1 MPQGIDQLY
10 RTAIE
15 KLAKSA
21 DADIEH
27 LRRAVIRGDGVPIEP
42 DPRLLAEASGKG
54 ADWGEYAFGE
64 LRAFGFIVADV
75 ARFVWYRPTKNE
87 MWERQAVLAGIE
99 AAAIVRL
106 VSMDRSPAVPEILK
120 RLEAFERTA
129 ASGKAL
135 ASLLAHQ
142 KLMVSIVAATGEVAT
157 LEEYARRAS
166 VAQVYARAATLE
178 LSDIEGMTTSARTMV
193 QLLCEGAARDCA
205 AAATAMRIHPRQPA
219 FAA

>member
-1 MPQGIDQLY
+1 MPNGIDQLY

-27 LRRAVIRGDGVPIEP
+27 LRRAVIRGDGVPLEP

-99 AAAIVRL
+99 ATAIVRL
-106 VSMDRSPAVPEILK
+106 VSMDLSPAIPEIQR
-120 RLEAFERTA
+120 RLEAFDRTA

-142 KLMVSIVAATGEVAT
+142 KLMVSVVAATGEVAT

-178 LSDIEGMTTSARTMV
+178 LTDIEGMTTSARTMV
-193 QLLCEGAARDCA
+193 QLLCNGDARDCA

>member
-27 LRRAVIRGDGVPIEP
+27 LRRAVIRGDGVPLEP

-54 ADWGEYAFGE
+54 ADWGEYTFGE

-99 AAAIVRL
+99 ATAIVRL

-142 KLMVSIVAATGEVAT
+142 KLMVSVVAATGEVAT

-178 LSDIEGMTTSARTMV
+178 LTDIEGMTTSARTMV

>member
-1 MPQGIDQLY
+1 MLKGIDQLY

-27 LRRAVIRGDGVPIEP
+27 LRRAVIRGDGVPLEP

-99 AAAIVRL
+99 ATAIVRL
-106 VSMDRSPAVPEILK
+106 VSMDRSPATPEIHK

-142 KLMVSIVAATGEVAT
+142 KLMVSVVAATGEVAT

-178 LSDIEGMTTSARTMV
+178 LTDIEGMTTSARTMV

-205 AAATAMRIHPRQPA
+205 AAATAMRIHPRQPT

>member
-1 MPQGIDQLY
+1 MPNGIDQLY

-27 LRRAVIRGDGVPIEP
+27 LRRAVIRGDGVPLEP

-99 AAAIVRL
+99 ATAIVRL
-106 VSMDRSPAVPEILK
+106 VSMDLSPAIPEIQR
-120 RLEAFERTA
+120 RLEAFDRTA

-142 KLMVSIVAATGEVAT
+142 KLMVSVVAATGEVAT

-178 LSDIEGMTTSARTMV
+178 LRDIEGMTTSARTMV
-193 QLLCEGAARDCA
+193 QLLYKGDARDCA

>member
-1 MPQGIDQLY
+1 MPNGIDQLY

-27 LRRAVIRGDGVPIEP
+27 LRRAVIRGDGVPLEP

-99 AAAIVRL
+99 ATAIVRL
-106 VSMDRSPAVPEILK
+106 VSMDLSPAIPEIQR
-120 RLEAFERTA
+120 RLEAFDRTT

-142 KLMVSIVAATGEVAT
+142 KLMVSVVAATGEVAT

-178 LSDIEGMTTSARTMV
+178 LTDIEGMTTSARTMV
-193 QLLCEGAARDCA
+193 QLLCKGDVRDCA

>member
-1 MPQGIDQLY
+1 MHQGIDQLY

-21 DADIEH
+21 DADIEQ
-27 LRRAVIRGDGVPIEP
+27 LRRAVIRGDGVPLEP

-75 ARFVWYRPTKNE
+75 ARLVWYRPTKNE
-87 MWERQAVLAGIE
+87 IWERQAVLAGIE
-99 AAAIVRL
+99 AIAIIRL
-106 VSMDRSPAVPEILK
+106 VSLDLSPALSEIQV

-142 KLMVSIVAATGEVAT
+142 KLMVAIVAAIGEAGT
-157 LEEYARRAS
+157 LEEYAKRAS

-178 LSDIEGMTTSARTMV
+178 LADIEGMTASAGTMV
-193 QLLCEGAARDCA
+193 QLIRHGDARDCA
-205 AAATAMRIHPRQPA
+205 AVATAMRIHPRHPA
-219 FAA
+219 MCG

>member
-1 MPQGIDQLY
+1 MRNGIDQLY

-27 LRRAVIRGDGVPIEP
+27 LRRAVIRGDGVPLEP

-99 AAAIVRL
+99 ATAIVRL
-106 VSMDRSPAVPEILK
+106 VSMDLSPAIPEIQR
-120 RLEAFERTA
+120 RLEAFDRTA

-142 KLMVSIVAATGEVAT
+142 KLMVSVVAATGEVAT

-178 LSDIEGMTTSARTMV
+178 LTDVEGMTTSARTMV
-193 QLLCEGAARDCA
+193 QLLFKGDARDCA

>member
-1 MPQGIDQLY
+1 MSQGIDQLY

-27 LRRAVIRGDGVPIEP
+27 LRRAVIRGDGVPLEP

-99 AAAIVRL
+99 ATAIVRL
-106 VSMDRSPAVPEILK
+106 VSMDRSPAIPEILK

-142 KLMVSIVAATGEVAT
+142 KLMVSVVAATGEVPT

-166 VAQVYARAATLE
+166 VAQVYARTATLE

-219 FAA
+219 FAS

>member
-1 MPQGIDQLY
+1 MPNGIDQLY

-27 LRRAVIRGDGVPIEP
+27 LRRAVIRGDGVPLEP
-42 DPRLLAEASGKG
+42 DPHLLAEASGKG

-99 AAAIVRL
+99 ATAIVRL
-106 VSMDRSPAVPEILK
+106 VSMDLSPAIPEIQR
-120 RLEAFERTA
+120 RLEAFDRTT

-142 KLMVSIVAATGEVAT
+142 KLMVSVVAAIGEVAT

-178 LSDIEGMTTSARTMV
+178 LTDIEGMTTSARTMV
-193 QLLCEGAARDCA
+193 HLLCKGDARDCA
-205 AAATAMRIHPRQPA
+205 PAATAMRIHPRQPA

>member
-1 MPQGIDQLY
+1 MPNGIDQLY

-27 LRRAVIRGDGVPIEP
+27 LRRAVIRGDGVPLEP

-99 AAAIVRL
+99 ATAIVRL
-106 VSMDRSPAVPEILK
+106 VSMDLSPAIPEIQR
-120 RLEAFERTA
+120 RLEAFDRTT

-142 KLMVSIVAATGEVAT
+142 KLMVSVVAAIGEVAT

-178 LSDIEGMTTSARTMV
+178 LTDIEGMTTSARTMV
-193 QLLCEGAARDCA
+193 HLLCKGDARDCA

>member
-27 LRRAVIRGDGVPIEP
+27 LRRAVIRGDGVPLEP

-64 LRAFGFIVADV
+64 LRAFGFIVANV

-87 MWERQAVLAGIE
+87 IWERQAVLAGIE
-99 AAAIVRL
+99 ATAIVRL
-106 VSMDRSPAVPEILK
+106 VSMDLSPAAPEIHK

-142 KLMVSIVAATGEVAT
+142 KLMVSVVAATGEVPT

-178 LSDIEGMTTSARTMV
+178 LTDIEGMTTSARTMV

-205 AAATAMRIHPRQPA
+205 AAVTAMRIHPRQPA
-219 FAA
+219 FAT

>member
-27 LRRAVIRGDGVPIEP
+27 LRRAVIRGDGVPLEP

-99 AAAIVRL
+99 ATAIVRL

-142 KLMVSIVAATGEVAT
+142 KLMVSVVAATGEVPT

-166 VAQVYARAATLE
+166 VAQVYARAAALE
-178 LSDIEGMTTSARTMV
+178 LTDIKGMTTSARTMV
-193 QLLCEGAARDCA
+193 LLLCEGAARDCA

-219 FAA
+219 FAT

>member
-27 LRRAVIRGDGVPIEP
+27 LRRAVIRGDGVPLEP

-142 KLMVSIVAATGEVAT
+142 KLMVSVVAATGEVAT

-178 LSDIEGMTTSARTMV
+178 LTDIEGMTTSARTMV

-219 FAA
+219 SAA